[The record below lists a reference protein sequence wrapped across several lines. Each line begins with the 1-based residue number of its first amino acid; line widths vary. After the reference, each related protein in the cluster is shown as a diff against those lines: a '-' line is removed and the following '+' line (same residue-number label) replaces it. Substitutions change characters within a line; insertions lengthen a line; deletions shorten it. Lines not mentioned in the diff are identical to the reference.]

1 MANLD
6 KKTQKKME
14 KLAETDATLE
24 EIADELNLTYSSVY
38 ENVRLPE
45 RGFATL
51 HEYNKH
57 LAQQKGFATLHE
69 YHEHLAQQKGFTNY
83 TEYNEHLAQQ
93 RWFATL
99 HEYNEHLAQQRGFAT
114 LHEYNEHLAQQ
125 RRQRTENQLFSSLLK
140 GRLKEISKNQ
150 SWLAREIGIS
160 SAMVS
165 NYINGK
171 NVPTD
176 KNFKKICQ
184 VLDLSYRTLGD
195 IVKDFT

>member
-1 MANLD
+1 
-6 KKTQKKME
+6 ME

-57 LAQQKGFATLHE
+57 LAQQKG
-69 YHEHLAQQKGFTNY
+69 
-83 TEYNEHLAQQ
+83 
-93 RWFATL
+93 FATL

-184 VLDLSYRTLGD
+184 VLDLSYRTLDD
-195 IVKDFT
+195 IVKEFTE